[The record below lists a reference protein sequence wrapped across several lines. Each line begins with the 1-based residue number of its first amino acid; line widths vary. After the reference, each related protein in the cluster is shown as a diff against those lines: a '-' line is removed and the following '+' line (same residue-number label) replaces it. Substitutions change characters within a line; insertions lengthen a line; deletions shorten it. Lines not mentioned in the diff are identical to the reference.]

1 MPFYYQSQGEGA
13 PLVILHGLFGSM
25 GNWRSIASKL
35 SSDFKVITL
44 DLPNH
49 GYSPAQDFFN
59 YQTLAQDIA
68 YFLIENNF
76 SPAILLGHSFG
87 GKIAMQCALDFPNQ
101 VSGLIVV
108 DIAPR
113 AYNPSHNFIFDALI
127 SLDLSYYGSR
137 SEIDKALSLKI
148 PDMKVRQ
155 FLLMNLE
162 KTKESYS
169 WRINLVN
176 LRNNYQAI
184 CAPITGNYPYK
195 GKNLFIKGENSSY
208 IAADD
213 EQEIYCWF
221 PYGSIYSIPN
231 TDHWVHADSPKL
243 FLEAILAFL
252 K

>member
-1 MPFYYQSQGEGA
+1 MLFHYQSQGEGV

-25 GNWRSIASKL
+25 SNWRSIASKF
-35 SSDFKVITL
+35 SNDFKVITL

-59 YQTLAQDIA
+59 YRTLAQDIA

-87 GKIAMQCALDFPNQ
+87 GKIAMQCALDFPDQ
-101 VSGLIVV
+101 VSSLIVV

-113 AYNPSHNFIFDALI
+113 AYNSSHNFIFDALA
-127 SLDLSYYGSR
+127 SLDLSHYSSR
-137 SEIDKALSLKI
+137 SEIDKVLSLKI
-148 PDMKVRQ
+148 MDVKVRQ

-162 KTKESYS
+162 KTKESYF
-169 WRINLVN
+169 WRINLFN
-176 LRNNYQAI
+176 LRNNYQEI
-184 CAPITGNYPYK
+184 CAPIIGNHPYK
-195 GKNLFIKGENSSY
+195 GKSLFIKGEDSSY
-208 IAADD
+208 IASGD

-221 PYGSIYSIPN
+221 PYGAIYSIPN
-231 TDHWVHADSPKL
+231 AGHWVHVDSPKL
-243 FLEAILAFL
+243 FLETILAFL